1 MSTDGLFSGEK
12 LRVMAADEDRTALAE
27 TATVL
32 EDLGHEVTALA
43 VGVQEAAAQIAAD
56 EPDLAVVFVHDDVD
70 HALELIDEISEYAT
84 GPVIAVGRLP
94 DASFAS
100 KAAERGI
107 DAVAA
112 PGPPEAIQAAIEVAM
127 RRNAERRAL
136 EEQVGQLET
145 ALARRAVIER
155 AKGILM
161 ERFGLDER
169 AAFERLRSHARSQG
183 RTVVAVAQAVSD
195 GHALLRA

>member
-1 MSTDGLFSGEK
+1 MAPEERTPGAT
-12 LRVMAADEDRTALAE
+12 LRVLAADEDRAALAV
-27 TATVL
+27 TAGQL
-32 EDLGHEVTALA
+32 EQLGHEVTTLA
-43 VGVQEAAAQIAAD
+43 VGVREVAEQIVTD
-56 EPDLAVVFVHDDVD
+56 EPDLAVVVLHDDAE

-84 GPVIAVGRLP
+84 APVIAIADDP
-94 DASFAS
+94 DASFVKA
-100 KAAERGI
+100 AAERGI

-112 PGPPEAIQAAIEVAM
+112 PPSLETIQAAIEVAM
-127 RRNAERRAL
+127 RRSAERRAL
-136 EEQVGQLET
+136 ADQVDQLEP

-169 AAFERLRSHARSQG
+169 QAFERLRTHARSPS

-195 GHALLRA
+195 GHALLRP

>member
-1 MSTDGLFSGEK
+1 MAPEEWTPGAT
-12 LRVMAADEDRTALAE
+12 LRVLAADEDRDALAV
-27 TATVL
+27 TAEQL
-32 EDLGHEVTALA
+32 EQLGHEVTALA
-43 VGVQEAAAQIAAD
+43 VGVREVAEQIVSD
-56 EPDLAVVFVHDDVD
+56 EPDLAVVVLHDDTE

-84 GPVIAVGRLP
+84 APVIAVAGDP
-94 DASFAS
+94 DASFVKA
-100 KAAERGI
+100 AAERGI

-112 PGPPEAIQAAIEVAM
+112 PPRLETIQAAIEVAM
-127 RRNAERRAL
+127 RRSAERRAL
-136 EEQVGQLET
+136 ADQVDQLET

-169 AAFERLRSHARSQG
+169 QAFERLRTHARSQG

-195 GHALLRA
+195 GHALLRP

>member
-1 MSTDGLFSGEK
+1 MAAAERTPGAT
-12 LRVMAADEDRTALAE
+12 LRVLAADEDRAALAV
-27 TATVL
+27 TAGQL
-32 EDLGHEVTALA
+32 EQLGHEVTALA
-43 VGVQEAAAQIAAD
+43 VGVREVAEQIVTD
-56 EPDLAVVFVHDDVD
+56 EPDLAVVVLHDDAE

-84 GPVIAVGRLP
+84 APVIAVAADP
-94 DASFAS
+94 DASFVKA
-100 KAAERGI
+100 AAERGI

-112 PGPPEAIQAAIEVAM
+112 PPRLDTIQAAIEVAM
-127 RRNAERRAL
+127 RRSAERRAL
-136 EEQVGQLET
+136 ADQVDQLET

-169 AAFERLRSHARSQG
+169 QAFERLRTHARSQS

-195 GHALLRA
+195 GHALLRP